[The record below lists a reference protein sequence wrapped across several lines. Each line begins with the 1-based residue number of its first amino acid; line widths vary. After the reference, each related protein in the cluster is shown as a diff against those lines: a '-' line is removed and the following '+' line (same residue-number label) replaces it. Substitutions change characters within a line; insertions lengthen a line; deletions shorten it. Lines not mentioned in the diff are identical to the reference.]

1 MKATVTII
9 RHFYKEITL
18 NIEQEHIEG
27 LTAEEIGDKLVNE
40 QIPFDED
47 LVDTQELESLD
58 LHGVSDSV
66 RTSRFDIYNEDGG
79 HSYGGHL

>member
-47 LVDTQELESLD
+47 LVDTQELESLEITHQD
-58 LHGVSDSV
+58 WV
-66 RTSRFDIYNEDGG
+66 RTSRFDVYNEDGG